1 MYREFFP
8 ALTFLVRDFQLK
20 LEDSA
25 GRSIDSY
32 TYLMNALAPL
42 KKNPAN
48 ARKNEIR
55 EDIKD
60 SFPDLNCNT
69 LCRPVGVDVDITKL
83 HELPFTSLLPKF

>member
-1 MYREFFP
+1 MYKDFFP

-20 LEDSA
+20 MEDSA
-25 GRSIDSY
+25 GKSIDEH

-42 KKNPAN
+42 KKNPDN

-55 EDIKD
+55 EDIKE
-60 SFPDLNCNT
+60 SFPDLNLNV
-69 LCRPVGVDVDITKL
+69 LSRPVGVDVDITKL